1 MSQEVELWKAQ
12 MVLKRVNSLILKPFK
27 RELKALGLW
36 KRQNLLRHLKKLAE
50 KLEKGHWYVF
60 ENHLG
65 KWLKIS
71 LKSFEKGHK
80 EVSRNHLESKWKLAW
95 KNFEKGTQRSV

>member
-27 RELKALGLW
+27 KGAESFGSLK
-36 KRQNLLRHLKKLAE
+36 KTNLLRHLKKLAE

-60 ENHLG
+60 EDHLG

-71 LKSFEKGHK
+71 LKSFERGHK